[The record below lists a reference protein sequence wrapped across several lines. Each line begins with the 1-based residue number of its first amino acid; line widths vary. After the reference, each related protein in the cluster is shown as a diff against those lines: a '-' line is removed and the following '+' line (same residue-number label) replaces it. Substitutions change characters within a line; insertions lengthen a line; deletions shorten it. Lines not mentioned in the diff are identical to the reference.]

1 MGDRA
6 PRQVSSER
14 ALQLLVNVCAAPVL
28 VANTDL
34 TIGSVLCSGFYS
46 AFYFF
51 FGTAGVWVIEWAGG
65 SYAYECV
72 TKRKNIEKN
81 RNKKKSQIFN

>member
-1 MGDRA
+1 MGDRV

-14 ALQLLVNVCAAPVL
+14 VLQLPINACAAPVL

-34 TIGSVLCSGFYS
+34 TVGSVLYSAFYS

-51 FGTAGVWVIEWAGG
+51 FFGTAGAWVIEWAGG
-65 SYAYECV
+65 FTC
-72 TKRKNIEKN
+72 I
-81 RNKKKSQIFN
+81 

>member
-1 MGDRA
+1 MYPSIDVVARRISFGRGPLVGDRA

-14 ALQLLVNVCAAPVL
+14 VLQLPINACAALVL

-34 TIGSVLCSGFYS
+34 TVGSVLYSAFYS

-51 FGTAGVWVIEWAGG
+51 FRDSG
-65 SYAYECV
+65 CV
-72 TKRKNIEKN
+72 GD
-81 RNKKKSQIFN
+81 